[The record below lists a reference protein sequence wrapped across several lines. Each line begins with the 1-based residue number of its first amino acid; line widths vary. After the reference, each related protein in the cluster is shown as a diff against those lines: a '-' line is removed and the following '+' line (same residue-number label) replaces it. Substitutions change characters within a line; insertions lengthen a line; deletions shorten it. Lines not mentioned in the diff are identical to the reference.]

1 MVGGGCT
8 WSNVKACFF
17 PEDAEDGAAAAGL
30 EPTEEGAEDVASIVT
45 VVEDMA
51 LMTVLWKRAGM
62 EVESW
67 LVGGRIRSAVGRLF
81 STPTGLVDKHV
92 LRGLTHLDRGR
103 RTTRRRRRR
112 HGELL
117 IQKDVGRNPQRP

>member
-1 MVGGGCT
+1 MVQLKPSVNRDIRGWAVEVKRACCVVGGGCT

-51 LMTVLWKRAGM
+51 LMTVL
-62 EVESW
+62 
-67 LVGGRIRSAVGRLF
+67 
-81 STPTGLVDKHV
+81 
-92 LRGLTHLDRGR
+92 
-103 RTTRRRRRR
+103 
-112 HGELL
+112 
-117 IQKDVGRNPQRP
+117 